1 MYYYPRPGVPPE
13 GGISTI
19 SPIYLLGVSFRVS
32 FRVSLGFLYSFF
44 RVSFRVSLGFL
55 WGFFGVSSGLGFR
68 DDDADDVADDV
79 VVVDDDDDDHDQHIH
94 QMTTGNLVLLRD
106 IAQRSLCPVV
116 HKKK

>member
-68 DDDADDVADDV
+68 V
-79 VVVDDDDDDHDQHIH
+79 
-94 QMTTGNLVLLRD
+94 
-106 IAQRSLCPVV
+106 
-116 HKKK
+116 